1 MEVLTEVLLSMISR
15 QSAIIRTITEKVF
28 RKMCSHINEPALQ
41 LILDVL
47 KQKKEEGD
55 GPLAFEDS
63 DGM

>member
-1 MEVLTEVLLSMISR
+1 MISR
-15 QSAIIRTITEKVF
+15 QSAIERTITEQVF

-47 KQKKEEGD
+47 TQKKDEED

>member
-1 MEVLTEVLLSMISR
+1 MAVLTEVLLSMISR

-28 RKMCSHINEPALQ
+28 RKMCSHINGPALQ
-41 LILDVL
+41 LILGVL
-47 KQKKEEGD
+47 KQKKEEED

>member
-1 MEVLTEVLLSMISR
+1 
-15 QSAIIRTITEKVF
+15 
-28 RKMCSHINEPALQ
+28 MCSHINEPALQ